1 MLRPLLGCAALFLL
15 AIARRRKR
23 GALRGQSVLIT
34 GANSGI
40 GRELALQAARLGVKE
55 LILVDL
61 ELMED
66 VVREARQRGGDALR
80 ISTHQTDVSNEEA
93 VASLCAEIEV
103 QVVLLSAGV
112 VSGKAFLPCEAQQSP
127 VASAEFRKTM
137 DTNFF
142 GSAWFAHQLL
152 PSMLQRRCGAVVFLS
167 SMMGFLGSA
176 RLSDYCAS
184 KWALLGL
191 TESIRLELRAQQ
203 CTGVGVMAVC
213 PYLVDTQMFN
223 GAFEGADSATV
234 FRQCVAWLRSL
245 VFAKLSAKDVAA
257 AILAELDDDLAS
269 LPPQSHEA
277 LLKRVQEAPK
287 GSAPHGLQ
295 APESNTI
302 EAVMPSEQMLK
313 AMQRLQDQ
321 DTMFLQ
327 RQVGGGIFGCDGFDV
342 FSDQAID
349 IDGYKTKVIPST
361 VSGVSVDGTA
371 ANSQVF
377 LKTWMAILTDDK
389 WWHYDFI
396 AKVDPDA
403 ILYAERLR
411 GHLQW
416 HVGQDV
422 FFLNCAKY
430 IPATMYGALEVFS
443 KAALG
448 AYLSQHERCEHS
460 LPFWSWGEDR
470 YMAGCLE
477 MLGVQTLP
485 DYMNFLHDER
495 CWGVDCGNKAAVAFH
510 SFKQVNHWYRCY
522 ESSK

>member
-1 MLRPLLGCAALFLL
+1 MAASYQPMPQNLNEPSETDVEGGSHGVRQFRVDTKHLLLQPEEECSTGSMFTMPIWAKAVGSLLFLVGL
-15 AIARRRKR
+15 
-23 GALRGQSVLIT
+23 GAAFVLI
-34 GANSGI
+34 
-40 GRELALQAARLGVKE
+40 
-55 LILVDL
+55 
-61 ELMED
+61 
-66 VVREARQRGGDALR
+66 RQ
-80 ISTHQTDVSNEEA
+80 
-93 VASLCAEIEV
+93 
-103 QVVLLSAGV
+103 
-112 VSGKAFLPCEAQQSP
+112 
-127 VASAEFRKTM
+127 
-137 DTNFF
+137 
-142 GSAWFAHQLL
+142 
-152 PSMLQRRCGAVVFLS
+152 
-167 SMMGFLGSA
+167 
-176 RLSDYCAS
+176 
-184 KWALLGL
+184 
-191 TESIRLELRAQQ
+191 
-203 CTGVGVMAVC
+203 
-213 PYLVDTQMFN
+213 
-223 GAFEGADSATV
+223 
-234 FRQCVAWLRSL
+234 
-245 VFAKLSAKDVAA
+245 
-257 AILAELDDDLAS
+257 
-269 LPPQSHEA
+269 
-277 LLKRVQEAPK
+277 APK

-321 DTMFLQ
+321 ATKMAQTRSTEENAASTATDETSPKATNAPHPHATADATHEPAHVTNAPAHVTHAPAVAKHAEHSEPAKHKHNSTIGTNSTNGKNTSDSEDSTPCHSALPGEPCYEAVLWHKWVGVVENPSWYKTISRQSNRHDIQKWLWESKQGQCQRPCAGSYPVPQQPKGKTPQIYCFSVSRGGAEMDTMFLQ